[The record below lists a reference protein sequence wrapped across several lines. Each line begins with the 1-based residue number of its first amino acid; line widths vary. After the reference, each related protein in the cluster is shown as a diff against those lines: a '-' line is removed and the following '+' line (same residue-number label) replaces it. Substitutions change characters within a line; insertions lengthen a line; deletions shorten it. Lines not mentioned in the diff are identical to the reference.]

1 MKLFYIKYIF
11 FCNNLRENK
20 VFCRKNKSQELRNLI
35 EKRVK
40 ELAIKKARIN
50 SSESLNRRKL
60 CPIEV
65 SYSER
70 NWYKITS
77 KENIGFLREY
87 ILIKRKPF
95 KKNSI
100 EN

>member
-1 MKLFYIKYIF
+1 M
-11 FCNNLRENK
+11 
-20 VFCRKNKSQELRNLI
+20 

-40 ELAIKKARIN
+40 ELAIKKARVN

-60 CPIEV
+60 YPIEV

-70 NWYKITS
+70 NWYKTTS

-95 KKNSI
+95 KKNLI